1 MTQAAAAALGS
12 PPRAFFNR
20 TRDDAMEAFYSD
32 PRNWPAV
39 GFRGPPQPEGYP
51 DFAEP
56 PD

>member
-1 MTQAAAAALGS
+1 VTQAAAAALGS